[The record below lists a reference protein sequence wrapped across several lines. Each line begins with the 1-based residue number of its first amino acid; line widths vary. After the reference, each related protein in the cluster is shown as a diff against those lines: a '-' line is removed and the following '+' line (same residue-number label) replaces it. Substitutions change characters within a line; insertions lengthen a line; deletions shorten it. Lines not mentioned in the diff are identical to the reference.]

1 MCVIY
6 LALIMECEF
15 IGQHSPPPRSGR
27 RSSSH
32 IWTTRD
38 HSASLR
44 SCERLLLPRIFT
56 HLNWN
61 IWPWI
66 PRRIQELQDQK
77 VETHNTTQVHRSTE
91 TLLSTCLHHTE
102 LLLVSVLHF
111 ICSWINW
118 RHLNILFVL
127 FKLFFS
133 WQHRSDILLSKQQ
146 TSQTKWAS

>member
-32 IWTTRD
+32 IWTT
-38 HSASLR
+38 HSAPLR

-61 IWPWI
+61 FWPWI
-66 PRRIQELQDQK
+66 PRWIQDQK
-77 VETHNTTQVHRSTE
+77 VETHNTTQVHRSTD
-91 TLLSTCLHHTE
+91 TLLSTCLHIYSTQNCCWYQY
-102 LLLVSVLHF
+102 LLHF

-127 FKLFFS
+127 SKLFSS
-133 WQHRSDILLSKQQ
+133 WQPRSDILLSKQR